1 MATRGYY
8 TYVNAIDKEM
18 VRLYVHW
25 DNYPD
30 GAYAKI
36 HEWFGDEN
44 DISMEDLSATSFRD
58 YFIKEFKACVATD
71 IDGTVDEKE
80 SNIGVDYHY
89 YIATNE
95 TVSGCLNTVVHVYR
109 EEGGYDGKPYIQI
122 PLPEEHF
129 SKIHAVKEVVNA

>member
-36 HEWFGDEN
+36 HEWFGVN
-44 DISMEDLSATSFRD
+44 DLSATSFRD
-58 YFIKEFKACVATD
+58 YFIKEFKAYVATD
-71 IDGTVDEKE
+71 IDGTVEEKE

-89 YIATNE
+89 YIATAE
-95 TVSGCLNTVVHVYR
+95 TPSGCLNTVVNVYR
-109 EEGGYDGKPYIQI
+109 EEGGYDGKPDIQI
-122 PLPEEHF
+122 PLPDKDF